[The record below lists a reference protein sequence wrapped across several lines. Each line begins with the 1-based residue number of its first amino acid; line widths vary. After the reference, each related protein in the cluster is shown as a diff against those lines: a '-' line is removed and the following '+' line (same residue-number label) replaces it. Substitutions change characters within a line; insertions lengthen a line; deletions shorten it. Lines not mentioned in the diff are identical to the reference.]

1 MVQDGVYTKRGYGA
15 MLSLRSKLLLVGAVL
30 VATFMLSAAQADAQ
44 CCWYRPVAWTYYTTY
59 YTACYTPCYYGTYGA
74 WYLGWRPGP
83 IRRLIL
89 GPYRWYWAGYGGWY
103 GDCCWTTTAWYDC
116 CVGDVSVPAAPQPA
130 GQPTPAQP
138 TPQPTPEATDNLEK
152 LLQPTPPVQTPKTP
166 VETPKTEPSPPA
178 GGTLPPA
185 GGLLPPSGAPTS
197 PLPGLD
203 PMRMPGPSGAWA
215 PTPADSG
222 LLTVV
227 VPFDAKVYI
236 NGLETKSTGSRRQ
249 FVSYGLKP
257 GYSYRYDIRVELVR
271 DGKLEVATM
280 TKVLKA
286 GSREFATFPFQK
298 PDEEFAALP

>member
-1 MVQDGVYTKRGYGA
+1 
-15 MLSLRSKLLLVGAVL
+15 MLSLRSKLLLVGTVL
-30 VATFMLSAAQADAQ
+30 AATLIVGAASADAQ
-44 CCWYRPVAWTYYTTY
+44 CYWYRPVAWTCYTPC
-59 YTACYTPCYYGTYGA
+59 YTACYTPCYYGTYST

-89 GPYRWYWAGYGGWY
+89 GPYRWYWAGYGGVWY

-116 CVGDVSVPAAPQPA
+116 CVSDVSVPAVQQPA
-130 GQPTPAQP
+130 AQPTPAEKP
-138 TPQPTPEATDNLEK
+138 LPQPTPEPAEK
-152 LLQPTPPVQTPKTP
+152 LDKQSQPTPTPAQEKPGTSLP
-166 VETPKTEPSPPA
+166 PPA
-178 GGTLPPA
+178 GGVTPPA
-185 GGLLPPSGAPTS
+185 GGLTPPGATTP
-197 PLPGLD
+197 PLPGID
-203 PMRMPGPSGAWA
+203 PLRMPGPSGAFA

-227 VPFDAKVYI
+227 VPFEAKVFI
-236 NGLETKSTGSRRQ
+236 NGMETKSTGSRRQ

-298 PDEEFAALP
+298 PDEEFAAVP